1 MMPGGVKTRCTSL
14 TLPHQR
20 CILSSAS
27 QGMGSLLGEAQ
38 VEEGPRGES
47 GPAQDAGCLDLSG
60 SGIKSVPLAL
70 ARQIPIHCTTGEV
83 QTVRFKWMD
92 FISTKS
98 ILKNQKKKQ

>member
-20 CILSSAS
+20 GILSSAS

-47 GPAQDAGCLDLSG
+47 GPAQDAGCLG
-60 SGIKSVPLAL
+60 EASVTKAGAWGPRA
-70 ARQIPIHCTTGEV
+70 G
-83 QTVRFKWMD
+83 RFP
-92 FISTKS
+92 
-98 ILKNQKKKQ
+98 